1 MSHGRATHLICLKE
15 IPNMQQSIPRRR
27 RVLSVS
33 MLLATLL
40 LLAGMSGGGLT
51 VKAETAN
58 TPQQQARTPTQTVAE
73 FYKALR
79 ARRFREAFALSIYKP
94 AIEGLSAEEFADLQP
109 DFENMAAAAPEKIEF
124 GGEQISGDD
133 ATVFARVGGENSD
146 MTALPLIRIGGAWIF
161 GDRIDQELVV
171 RDGKEFFPK
180 ARITVHHK
188 QVESVLFD
196 MVKAQLVYSVQNG
209 GQFADLP
216 TLLKTNPG
224 LAEDTSSANPLGYK
238 FQLTLGKDG
247 KSYKINAEPVRYGR
261 TGLLSYYM
269 DQTGLEKKDTGG
281 KPYNPPGK
289 R

>member
-1 MSHGRATHLICLKE
+1 MPE
-15 IPNMQQSIPRRR
+15 QSMPRRMR
-27 RVLSVS
+27 ASS
-33 MLLATLL
+33 SALLVAALL
-40 LLAGMSGGGLT
+40 LLSAAVTPGFSQTTTTGARPST
-51 VKAETAN
+51 
-58 TPQQQARTPTQTVAE
+58 TPQTSTATAPQARTPTQTVTE

-79 ARRFREAFALSIYKP
+79 ARRFREAFAISIYKP
-94 AIEGLSAEEFADLQP
+94 ALEGLSAEEFAELQP
-109 DFENMAAAAPEKIEF
+109 EFENMAAAAPEKIEF

-146 MTALPLIRIGGAWIF
+146 MTALPLIRVGGEWIF
-161 GDRIDQELVV
+161 GDRADQELVL

-188 QVESVLFD
+188 QVEAVLFD
-196 MVKAQLVYSVQNG
+196 MVKAQLVYSVQHG

-216 TLLKTNPG
+216 TLFKTNPG
-224 LAEDTSSANPLGYK
+224 LAEDTASTNPLGYK
-238 FQLTLGKDG
+238 FQLVLGKDG

-281 KPYNPPGK
+281 KPYHPPGK
-289 R
+289 K